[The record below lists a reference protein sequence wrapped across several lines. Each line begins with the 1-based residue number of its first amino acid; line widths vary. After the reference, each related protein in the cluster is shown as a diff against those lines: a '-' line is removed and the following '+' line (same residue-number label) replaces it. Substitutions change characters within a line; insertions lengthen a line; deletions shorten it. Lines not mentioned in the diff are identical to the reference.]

1 MSDHE
6 STSQFFGDKLKEEP
20 DCPLCQELNCI
31 GLHKECVFGP
41 HGAPCSA
48 SIKCSESED
57 HIIAKNPLFPR
68 LSGRAPS
75 VTQICGRKAEDEEPR
90 VVGQQDGKP
99 TPSSESKWSNIC
111 RWNFELTSSSI
122 AVCMIDSS
130 CRNPHSLHGMQ
141 RPGYY
146 QGLRSLRQGGR
157 KVMPSLCP
165 SRDAGG
171 TNIRNQDPS
180 RQAIIRLQLYGFR
193 NQKSTRFT

>member
-99 TPSSESKWSNIC
+99 TPSSEKIHILCTECNGRDIIKAYGPC
-111 RWNFELTSSSI
+111 DR
-122 AVCMIDSS
+122 VDGKS
-130 CRNPHSLHGMQ
+130 CH
-141 RPGYY
+141 
-146 QGLRSLRQGGR
+146 
-157 KVMPSLCP
+157 LCVQVVTLEAQI
-165 SRDAGG
+165 SE
-171 TNIRNQDPS
+171 
-180 RQAIIRLQLYGFR
+180 
-193 NQKSTRFT
+193 TRTLLDKL